1 MKEEI
6 FIPSPLAEQLEEA
19 AAEQGVTA
27 DEFAENAIRNF
38 INRSDNNGR

>member
-19 AAEQGVTA
+19 AEGQGVTA
-27 DEFAENAIRNF
+27 DEFSEIAIRNF
-38 INRSDNNGR
+38 IRSEQNGR

>member
-19 AAEQGVTA
+19 AEGQGVTA
-27 DEFAENAIRNF
+27 DEIAENAIRNF
-38 INRSDNNGR
+38 IRSEQNGR

>member
-19 AAEQGVTA
+19 SEEQGVTA

-38 INRSDNNGR
+38 LRSVNNGR

>member
-6 FIPSPLAEQLEEA
+6 VIPSPYAEQLEKL

-27 DEFAENAIRNF
+27 DEIAENVIRKYLKGGEA
-38 INRSDNNGR
+38 DT

>member
-19 AAEQGVTA
+19 SEEQGVTA

-38 INRSDNNGR
+38 LRSENYGR